1 MTPSPGRRW
10 YSHKNLGF
18 LVLTI
23 QFSLGIGKISILS
36 NLFAHM
42 CPALPRVL
50 GPTASLLAHAENLTY
65 TSSVIFPP
73 ACVHPLVFLGY
84 WVRNAV

>member
-10 YSHKNLGF
+10 HSHKNLGF

-23 QFSLGIGKISILS
+23 QFSLSIAKISILS
-36 NLFAHM
+36 HLFAHVH
-42 CPALPRVL
+42 PTLPCVL
-50 GPTASLLAHAENLTY
+50 APIASLLAENLTY
-65 TSSVIFPP
+65 TSSVILPP
-73 ACVHPLVFLGY
+73 ACVHLLVLLGH